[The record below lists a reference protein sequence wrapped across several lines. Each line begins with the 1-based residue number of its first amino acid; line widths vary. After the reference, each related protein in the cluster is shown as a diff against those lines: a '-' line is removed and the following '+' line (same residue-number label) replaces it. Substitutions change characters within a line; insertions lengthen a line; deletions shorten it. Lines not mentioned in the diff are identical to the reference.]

1 MSIQIFAMA
10 DHYGPYCNV
19 SRHIASGIH
28 KTIIILSIL
37 KAEPTKEIA
46 FRNEILF
53 IRFVLFCIPFF
64 SLVDVRIKAYIVTL
78 TLHDV

>member
-19 SRHIASGIH
+19 SRHIAFGIH

-53 IRFVLFCIPFF
+53 IRLSFLAFLFFRW
-64 SLVDVRIKAYIVTL
+64 LML
-78 TLHDV
+78 G